1 MAQQVE
7 LNRFKNYMLMVNRS
21 VGSDLFRNLY
31 ASVDG
36 EETDILRDGILSCAY
51 FVSSVLF
58 HCKLIDDLH
67 TTVRGLEANL
77 QRSGWTKIEEPKV
90 GSVIVWEPTEFPDGG
105 IRRHAGFYIGDAE
118 AISNRTDQRVP
129 KVHSMNFETEGKYRA
144 IETIYW
150 HENFD
155 EADS

>member
-1 MAQQVE
+1 
-7 LNRFKNYMLMVNRS
+7 MVHRS
-21 VGSDLFRNLY
+21 VDSNLFRNLY

-36 EETDILRDGILSCAY
+36 EEKDILRDGILSCAY

-77 QRSGWTKIEEPKV
+77 QRSGWREIEESRV
-90 GSVIVWEPTEFPDGG
+90 GSVIVWEPIELPDGS

-118 AISNRTDQRVP
+118 VISNRTDHRTP
-129 KVHSMNFETEGKYRA
+129 KVHSMNFEEEGKYRA
-144 IETIYW
+144 IEAIYW
-150 HENFD
+150 HENLD
-155 EADS
+155 ATEG